1 MTSPDNFMAGA
12 RKPDSTKQ
20 EAAMSEAAKQDV
32 ITIDQPQA
40 PAVQASESAAIF
52 QIIERAARDPNVDI
66 DKMQRLMEMR
76 EREMARLAQVEFN
89 RAMKA
94 AQSEMPQVVRD
105 ADNDQT
111 RSRYARYETISEA
124 IQPVITRN
132 GFSLTFS
139 EGTPDKPNHIRV
151 VCDVMHEGG
160 HTKQY
165 HADIPFDNVGM
176 KGNANKTNTHA
187 YGSTKS
193 YGKRYLKCDIFDVA
207 LKNEDDDGNAAS
219 EPVRDTV
226 NEEQLAILR
235 RLIEETDSD
244 IEKFCK
250 LGKIEA
256 LPDMLASQ
264 FDIAVRMLEQKKA
277 RMAK

>member
-1 MTSPDNFMAGA
+1 MANA
-12 RKPDSTKQ
+12 IEK
-20 EAAMSEAAKQDV
+20 V
-32 ITIDQPQA
+32 QPNV
-40 PAVQASESAAIF
+40 PEIVSESAAIF

-66 DKMQRLMEMR
+66 DKMQRLMDMR

-89 RAMKA
+89 KAMKD
-94 AQSEMPQVVRD
+94 AQAEMPQVVRD

-111 RSRYARYETISEA
+111 KSRYARYETISEA
-124 IQPVITRN
+124 IQSIITRH

-139 EGTPDKPNHIRV
+139 EGTPAKENHIRV
-151 VCDVMHEGG
+151 VCDVMHDAG
-160 HTKQY
+160 HVKQY

-207 LKNEDDDGNAAS
+207 LKNEDDDGNAAGGQAPQERIS
-219 EPVRDTV
+219 Q
-226 NEEQLAILR
+226 EQLQTLR
-235 RLIEETDSD
+235 TLIEETKSD
-244 IEKFCK
+244 IEKFCQ

-256 LPDMLASQ
+256 LPDMLARDFESA
-264 FDIAVRMLEQKKA
+264 INLLNQKKA

>member
-1 MTSPDNFMAGA
+1 MSAIV
-12 RKPDSTKQ
+12 KQ
-20 EAAMSEAAKQDV
+20 QEHQIE
-32 ITIDQPQA
+32 
-40 PAVQASESAAIF
+40 AVQPASESAAIF

-89 RAMKA
+89 KAMKA
-94 AQSEMPQVVRD
+94 AQAEMPQVARD

-111 RSRYARYETISEA
+111 KSRYARYETISEA
-124 IQPVITRN
+124 IQPIITKH

-139 EGTPDKPNHIRV
+139 EGTPEKDNHIRV
-151 VCDVMHEGG
+151 LCEVMHDAG
-160 HTKQY
+160 HVKQY

-207 LKNEDDDGNAAS
+207 LKNEDDDGNS
-219 EPVRDTV
+219 SGRSVPQERI
-226 NEEQLAILR
+226 NEEQLQTLR
-235 RLIEETDSD
+235 TLIEETQSD
-244 IEKFCK
+244 IAKFCQ

-256 LPDMLASQ
+256 LPDMLSR
-264 FDIAVRMLEQKKA
+264 DYEPAVRLLNEKKS

>member
-1 MTSPDNFMAGA
+1 
-12 RKPDSTKQ
+12 
-20 EAAMSEAAKQDV
+20 MSK
-32 ITIDQPQA
+32 
-40 PAVQASESAAIF
+40 AVEIVNPPETLPVVSESAAIF
-52 QIIERAARDPNVDI
+52 HIIERAARDPNVDI

-89 RAMKA
+89 KAMKA
-94 AQSEMPQVVRD
+94 AQAEMPQVVRD

-124 IQPVITRN
+124 IQPIVTKH

-139 EGTPDKPNHIRV
+139 EGDPSKENHIRV
-151 VCDVMHEGG
+151 LCEVMHDAG
-160 HTKQY
+160 HTKEY

-207 LKNEDDDGNAAS
+207 LKNEDDDGNAAGKKQPAPRPTIS
-219 EPVRDTV
+219 PDQVKIIL
-226 NEEQLAILR
+226 QLL
-235 RLIEETDSD
+235 EETGVDT
-244 IEKFCK
+244 ERFCK
-250 LGKIEA
+250 IGKIEA
-256 LPDMLASQ
+256 VPDMLASD
-264 FDIAVRMLEQKKA
+264 FDEAVRMLQRRKA
-277 RMAK
+277 KMNEGAAS

>member
-1 MTSPDNFMAGA
+1 MANAKAEVMTIE
-12 RKPDSTKQ
+12 Q
-20 EAAMSEAAKQDV
+20 
-32 ITIDQPQA
+32 
-40 PAVQASESAAIF
+40 PAVPALSESAAIF
-52 QIIERAARDPNVDI
+52 HIIERAARDPNVDI

-89 RAMKA
+89 KAMKE
-94 AQSEMPQVVRD
+94 AQAEMPQVVRD

-124 IQPVITRN
+124 IQPIVTKH

-139 EGTPDKPNHIRV
+139 EGDSSKENHIRV
-151 VCDVMHEGG
+151 LCEVMHDAG
-160 HTKQY
+160 HVKQY

-207 LKNEDDDGNAAS
+207 LKNEDDDGNASGKKAPAARPTIS
-219 EPVRDTV
+219 PDQVKTILQLLEDTGV
-226 NEEQLAILR
+226 DTER
-235 RLIEETDSD
+235 
-244 IEKFCK
+244 FCK
-250 LGKIEA
+250 IGKIEA
-256 LPDMLASQ
+256 VPDMLASD
-264 FDIAVRMLEQKKA
+264 FEEAVRMLQRRKA
-277 RMAK
+277 KMNEGAAS